1 MSEKQHYDFELN
13 LDNPA
18 NVHRI
23 EMDMVMQGALVLDVG
38 CHTGIMGEALKDL
51 KRCKV
56 IGIDTDIDAL
66 QIAKGRL
73 QAALLIDI
81 EQNDWAT
88 HLRNGGYHN
97 FDVIIFGDVL
107 EHTQQPE
114 RILLHAKELLKSGGR
129 VIVSVP
135 NIAHWRVR
143 FGLLFGG
150 FDYTESGIL
159 DRTHLRFFTKRSA
172 IALLETSGYSV
183 STINVAGYSL
193 PHWLIRMFPG
203 LFAVQIVM
211 SAKSKNN

>member
-1 MSEKQHYDFELN
+1 MSEKQHYDFELQ

-23 EMDMVMQGALVLDVG
+23 EMDMIAHGAFVLDVG
-38 CHTGIMGEALKDL
+38 CHTGIMGKALKDR
-51 KRCKV
+51 KQCKV

-66 QIAKGRL
+66 HIARGRL

-81 EQNDWAT
+81 EQNDWVDQ
-88 HLRNGGYHN
+88 LRNEGYHN

-107 EHTQQPE
+107 EHTRQPE
-114 RILLHAKELLKSGGR
+114 RILLHAKELLKLGGQ

-135 NIAHWRVR
+135 NIANWRVR
-143 FGLLFGG
+143 FGLLFGR

-172 IALLETSGYSV
+172 IALLKNAGYSV
-183 STINVAGYSL
+183 STMNVAGYSL

-211 SAKSKNN
+211 SAKPK

>member
-1 MSEKQHYDFELN
+1 MSEKQHYDFELQ

-23 EMDMVMQGALVLDVG
+23 EMDMIAHGALVLDVG
-38 CHTGIMGEALKDL
+38 CHTGIMGEVLKDR
-51 KRCKV
+51 KQCKV

-66 QIAKGRL
+66 HIARGRL

-81 EQNDWAT
+81 EQNDWAD
-88 HLRNGGYHN
+88 HLRNEGYHN

-114 RILLHAKELLKSGGR
+114 RILLHAKELLKLGGTI
-129 VIVSVP
+129 IVSVP
-135 NIAHWRVR
+135 NIANWRIR
-143 FGLLFGG
+143 FGLLFGR

-172 IALLETSGYSV
+172 IALLENAGYSV
-183 STINVAGYSL
+183 SSMNVAGYSL

-211 SAKSKNN
+211 SAKPK